1 MRPKEDGAILPK
13 RAEPSQDA
21 LVTQGAELRAG
32 RGRGSTAPSTPNPSA
47 QRTKSPL
54 FSSKAS
60 FCGFRPLISCSH
72 GTFGSDR
79 ASSAASCPSGAPATA
94 WWPAWRARDWP
105 DCGLR
110 SAPPLHPQTPLL
122 HLPAPPPMAPPL
134 CAPPAQGTCPTLIPT
149 PAQFSTSQ

>member
-60 FCGFRPLISCSH
+60 FCGFRSLISCSH

-110 SAPPLHPQTPLL
+110 SAPPLHPHTPPAPPNSPFCTSL
-122 HLPAPPPMAPPL
+122 HLPPWLPHYVPLRPRARAPP
-134 CAPPAQGTCPTLIPT
+134 
-149 PAQFSTSQ
+149 